1 MHVFL
6 NRLQLE
12 MFFDLDRNS
21 TQIMKT
27 GQICPENGL
36 IFTFLYTEKLYGT
49 DLNTLFEVPIFMNA
63 CSRFWELFFLHVENP
78 DYVQIIFVGW
88 EAGLTLLNLHA
99 LACEMTA
106 RLSRIIRLLWVVKKG

>member
-63 CSRFWELFFLHVENP
+63 CSRFWELFFLRVENP
-78 DYVQIIFVGW
+78 NYI
-88 EAGLTLLNLHA
+88 TLFNLHA